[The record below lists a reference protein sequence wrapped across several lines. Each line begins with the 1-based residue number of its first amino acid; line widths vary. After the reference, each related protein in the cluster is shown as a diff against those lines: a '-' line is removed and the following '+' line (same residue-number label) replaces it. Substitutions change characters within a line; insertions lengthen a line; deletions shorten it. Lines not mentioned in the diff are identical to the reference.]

1 MVGLGDRSVS
11 WGGNGGPQA
20 DVFSE
25 RESPGMKRELK
36 EIGPQ
41 ADVFSER
48 ELFTHCQLK
57 EVFIKLKQVYDC

>member
-1 MVGLGDRSVS
+1 
-11 WGGNGGPQA
+11 
-20 DVFSE
+20 
-25 RESPGMKRELK
+25 MKRELK

-57 EVFIKLKQVYDC
+57 EKFIKLKQVPDC